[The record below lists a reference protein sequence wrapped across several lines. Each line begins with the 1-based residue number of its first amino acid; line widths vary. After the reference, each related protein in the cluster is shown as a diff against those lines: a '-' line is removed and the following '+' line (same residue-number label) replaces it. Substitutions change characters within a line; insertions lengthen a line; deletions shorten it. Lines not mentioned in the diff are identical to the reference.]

1 MGEGWGE
8 GELPHQN
15 IKFAKTLRTNQ
26 TDAEHK
32 VWYALRAGRL
42 MNYKFKRQVPITEFI
57 VDFVCFEQKL
67 IIEIDGGQHAE
78 NSEDVLRDAKLKKM
92 GFRVLRFWNNDVI
105 QNLEGVLMTILQHL
119 QAVTPLPS
127 PLEEQLSG
135 RLNPQADK
143 SPLIPQGAREF

>member
-26 TDAEHK
+26 TDAELK
-32 VWYALRAGRL
+32 IWQAIRAGRL

-78 NSEDVLRDAKLKKM
+78 NSEDVLRDAKLIKM
-92 GFRVLRFWNNDVI
+92 GFRMLRFWNNDVMN
-105 QNLEGVLMTILQHL
+105 NLDGVLTVILEQL
-119 QAVTPLPS
+119 QIATPLPS
-127 PLEEQLSG
+127 PL
-135 RLNPQADK
+135 
-143 SPLIPQGAREF
+143 PQGARELWAGFSKLI

>member
-26 TDAEHK
+26 TDAELK
-32 VWYALRAGRL
+32 IWQAIRAGRL

-67 IIEIDGGQHAE
+67 VVEIDGGQHAE
-78 NSEDVLRDAKLKKM
+78 SGRDALRDAKLIKM
-92 GFRVLRFWNNDVI
+92 GFRVLRFWNNDVMN
-105 QNLEGVLMTILQHL
+105 NLDGVLTVILEQLQIATSLPQPSPTRGEGVVNRVM
-119 QAVTPLPS
+119 AGK
-127 PLEEQLSG
+127 LSL
-135 RLNPQADK
+135 RA
-143 SPLIPQGAREF
+143 A

>member
-26 TDAEHK
+26 TDAELK
-32 VWYALRAGRL
+32 IWQAIRAGRL

-78 NSEDVLRDAKLKKM
+78 NSEDVLRDAKLIKM
-92 GFRVLRFWNNDVI
+92 GFRMLRFWNNDVMN
-105 QNLEGVLMTILQHL
+105 NLDGVLTVILEQL
-119 QAVTPLPS
+119 QIATPLPS
-127 PLEEQLSG
+127 PL
-135 RLNPQADK
+135 
-143 SPLIPQGAREF
+143 PQGAREL

>member
-1 MGEGWGE
+1 MGEGWRE
-8 GELPHQN
+8 GELSHQN

-42 MNYKFKRQVPITEFI
+42 MHYKFKRQVPITEFI

-67 IIEIDGGQHAE
+67 VVEIDGGQHAE
-78 NSEDVLRDAKLKKM
+78 SGRDALRDAKLIKM

-105 QNLEGVLMTILQHL
+105 QHLEGVLMTILEHL
-119 QAVTPLPS
+119 QATTPLPN
-127 PLEEQLSG
+127 PL
-135 RLNPQADK
+135 
-143 SPLIPQGAREF
+143 PQGEREF

>member
-8 GELPHQN
+8 GELRHKN
-15 IKFAKTLRTNQ
+15 INFAKALRTNQ
-26 TDAEHK
+26 TDAELK
-32 VWYALRAGRL
+32 IWQAIRAGRL
-42 MNYKFKRQVPITEFI
+42 MHYKFKRQVPIAEFI

-78 NSEDVLRDAKLKKM
+78 NSEDLLRDAKLIKM

-105 QNLEGVLMTILQHL
+105 QNLEGVLMTILEHL
-119 QAVTPLPS
+119 QATTPLPS
-127 PLEEQLSG
+127 PLVEQLSG

-143 SPLIPQGAREF
+143 SPLIPQGEREL